1 MADASADGVRDK
13 VSARDILVRDAAL
26 LTDTV
31 REAGALALSL
41 FRTELKNWTK
51 GASSPVSEADIA
63 VNDLLERRL
72 RSATPDYGWLSEE
85 SADDEQR
92 LGKRLVWIVDP
103 IDGTRGYLAGREDWC
118 VSVAL
123 VEDASPLLA
132 AVFAPASD
140 EFFFAARGQGAA
152 RNRVPVYATVGTEM
166 DFSRVAGP
174 KPLVERLSR
183 SSDEVTLHPR
193 IGSLA
198 LRLCRVAQGSLDAAF
213 AGGQS
218 RDWDLAAANL
228 IVQEANG
235 NMTTLSG
242 DKILYNRREV
252 THGVLVAAGR
262 DRHARIIEHF
272 RNRTVA
278 LSASI
283 ARVILLAGH
292 RVRKRNHAR

>member
-1 MADASADGVRDK
+1 LADGSAERVLDK
-13 VSARDILVRDAAL
+13 ALSRDAAL
-26 LTDTV
+26 LTATV

-85 SADDEQR
+85 SADDESR
-92 LGKRLVWIVDP
+92 LEKRLVWIVDP

-123 VEDASPLLA
+123 VEDASPVLA

-152 RNRVPVYATVGTEM
+152 RNGVAIQVTPGTELN
-166 DFSRVAGP
+166 FSRIAGP

-183 SSDEVTLHPR
+183 SAGEIVLHPR

-228 IVQEANG
+228 IVQEAGG
-235 NMTTLSG
+235 NMTALSG
-242 DKILYNRREV
+242 DAISYNRREV

-262 DRHARIIEHF
+262 DRHARIVEHF
-272 RNRTVA
+272 RTRP
-278 LSASI
+278 LP
-283 ARVILLAGH
+283 
-292 RVRKRNHAR
+292 

>member
-1 MADASADGVRDK
+1 LAD
-13 VSARDILVRDAAL
+13 VSAERVHDDVATRDMTRDAAL
-26 LTDTV
+26 LTDAV

-51 GASSPVSEADIA
+51 GTSSPVSEADIR
-63 VNDLLERRL
+63 VNDLLESRL
-72 RSATPDYGWLSEE
+72 RAATPDYGWLSEE
-85 SADDEQR
+85 SVDDEAR
-92 LGKRLVWIVDP
+92 LGKRLTWIVDP

-123 VEDASPLLA
+123 VEDATPLLA
-132 AVFAPASD
+132 AVFVPASD
-140 EFFFAARGQGAA
+140 EFFFATRGRGARRNDVALSASPGA
-152 RNRVPVYATVGTEM
+152 EL

-183 SSDEVTLHPR
+183 SSGEIVLHPR

-235 NMTTLSG
+235 NMTALSG
-242 DKILYNRREV
+242 DPILYNRREV

-262 DRHARIIEHF
+262 DRHASIVEHF
-272 RNRTVA
+272 RNRP
-278 LSASI
+278 LP
-283 ARVILLAGH
+283 
-292 RVRKRNHAR
+292 

>member
-1 MADASADGVRDK
+1 LADASADSVHDR
-13 VSARDILVRDAAL
+13 VLARDAAL
-26 LTDTV
+26 LKNTV
-31 REAGALALSL
+31 REAGRLALSL

-51 GASSPVSEADIA
+51 GSSSPVSEADIA
-63 VNDLLERRL
+63 VNDLLEQRL

-85 SADDEQR
+85 SVDDTSR

-123 VEDASPLLA
+123 VKDASPLLA
-132 AVFAPASD
+132 AVFAPVSD

-152 RNRVPVYATVGTEM
+152 RNDVAVHATDGTEL
-166 DFSRVAGP
+166 DFSRIAGP
-174 KPLVERLSR
+174 KPLVERLNP
-183 SSDEVTLHPR
+183 SSDEIVLHPR

-228 IVQEANG
+228 IVQEADG
-235 NMTTLSG
+235 NMTALSG
-242 DKILYNRREV
+242 DSILYNRREV
-252 THGVLVAAGR
+252 AHGVLVAAGR
-262 DRHARIIEHF
+262 DRHARIVEHF
-272 RNRTVA
+272 RSRP
-278 LSASI
+278 LP
-283 ARVILLAGH
+283 
-292 RVRKRNHAR
+292 

>member
-1 MADASADGVRDK
+1 LADVSADSVHQRIP
-13 VSARDILVRDAAL
+13 ARDSLARDAAL

-41 FRTELKNWTK
+41 FRTELKNWIK
-51 GASSPVSEADIA
+51 GASSPVSEADIR
-63 VNDLLERRL
+63 VNDLLESRL

-85 SADDEQR
+85 SVDDEAR
-92 LGKRLVWIVDP
+92 LEKRLVWIVDP

-123 VEDASPLLA
+123 VENGSALLA

-140 EFFFAARGQGAA
+140 EFFFAMRGQGALLNA
-152 RNRVPVYATVGTEM
+152 VPVLATSGTEL

-183 SSDEVTLHPR
+183 QSGEIILHPR

-198 LRLCRVAQGSLDAAF
+198 LRLCRVAQGNLDAAF

-235 NMTTLSG
+235 NMTALSG
-242 DKILYNRREV
+242 DAILYNRREV

-262 DRHARIIEHF
+262 DRHASIVEHF
-272 RNRTVA
+272 RNRP
-278 LSASI
+278 LP
-283 ARVILLAGH
+283 
-292 RVRKRNHAR
+292 